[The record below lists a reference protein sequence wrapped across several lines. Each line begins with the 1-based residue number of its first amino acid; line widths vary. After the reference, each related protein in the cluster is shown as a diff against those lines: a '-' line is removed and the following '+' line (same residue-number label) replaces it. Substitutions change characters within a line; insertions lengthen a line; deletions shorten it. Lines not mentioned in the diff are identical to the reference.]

1 MGTWTVLAIC
11 SDEETCALLDF
22 LAGLGDEKTANKIL
36 ADLKN
41 YVPNSMPAD
50 WVRREFSE
58 SLTDSDGILEFR
70 WPKKKGPT
78 PRVLWFYD
86 EGKLVVCSHGCAKKG
101 SMSAAEID
109 RAKDWKRRYQA
120 DRDAKRLTIVTLEA
134 FADDQD
140 GE

>member
-1 MGTWTVLAIC
+1 MKLVRIGMGTWTVLAIC

-41 YVPNSMPAD
+41 YVPNSTPAD

-78 PRVLWFYD
+78 PRVLWFSTR
-86 EGKLVVCSHGCAKKG
+86 ES
-101 SMSAAEID
+101 
-109 RAKDWKRRYQA
+109 
-120 DRDAKRLTIVTLEA
+120 
-134 FADDQD
+134 
-140 GE
+140 